1 MNAQNI
7 TTPAI
12 DTLTPAVRQRKG
24 DYVQGPDSDTSEWRI
39 GQIIDKVAGGL
50 IITGEFIIPKNH
62 AYKLTRETFEKAM
75 NNEPEEV
82 EMEEVNELESAE
94 IEETEEMEE
103 VEEPELEEIRGV
115 RIHPDWSKYVRHTGI
130 TTQSGKTVIDID
142 DYVAGIL
149 RGLNLNDTYDT
160 VARYIR
166 AINETA
172 VDAKGLE
179 VLDTIDKLQAKYSH
193 LNPGMQRMNLGNK
206 LRGAMARAGIDTLP
220 SIPWVE

>member
-12 DTLTPAVRQRKG
+12 DTLTPAIRQRKG
-24 DYVQGPDSDTSEWRI
+24 DYVQGPDSDTGEWRI

-50 IITGEFIIPKNH
+50 VITGEFIVPKNR
-62 AYKLTRETFEKAM
+62 AYKLTREAFEKAM

-82 EMEEVNELESAE
+82 EMEEINELETIE
-94 IEETEEMEE
+94 IEETGET
-103 VEEPELEEIRGV
+103 ELEEIQGV
-115 RIHPDWSKYVRHTGI
+115 RICPDWSRYTRHTGI
-130 TTQSGKTVIDID
+130 TTQSGKTVIDIN

-149 RGLNLNDTYDT
+149 RGLNLDDTYDT

-179 VLDTIDKLQAKYSH
+179 TLDTVDKLQAKYGH

-206 LRGAMARAGIDTLP
+206 LRGAMARADIDTLP

>member
-12 DTLTPAVRQRKG
+12 DTLTPAIRQRKG
-24 DYVQGPDSDTSEWRI
+24 DYVQGPDSDTGEWRI
-39 GQIIDKVAGGL
+39 GRIIDKVAGGPV
-50 IITGEFIIPKNH
+50 ITGGFVIPKNR
-62 AYKLTRETFEKAM
+62 AYKLTREAFEKAM

-82 EMEEVNELESAE
+82 E
-94 IEETEEMEE
+94 EETEEMEE
-103 VEEPELEEIRGV
+103 IEEPELEEIQRV
-115 RIHPDWSKYVRHTGI
+115 RIRPDWSRYTRHTGI
-130 TTQSGKTVIDID
+130 TTKSGKTVIDNN

-149 RGLNLNDTYDT
+149 RGLNLDDAYDT

-172 VDAKGLE
+172 IDAKDLE
-179 VLDTIDKLQAKYSH
+179 TLDTVDKLRAKYGH

-220 SIPWVE
+220 SIS